1 MQPVTLFYLTGCPYC
16 VKAKRALEELKEE
29 NAAYG
34 EVPLTWIEES
44 REPELAGRYDYYY
57 VPSLFLGEKKL
68 YEASQTG
75 SRKILRLFFCVYLEE
90 SLEKRLKKWE
100 KALAKRA

>member
-34 EVPLTWIEES
+34 KVPLDWIEES

-57 VPSLFLGEKKL
+57 VPSLFLGERKL
-68 YEASQTG
+68 YEADPAQDYAAIKNS
-75 SRKILRLFFCVYLEE
+75 LRAALDMA
-90 SLEKRLKKWE
+90 LKAE
-100 KALAKRA
+100 

>member
-29 NAAYG
+29 NAAY
-34 EVPLTWIEES
+34 EKVPLDWIEES

-57 VPSLFLGEKKL
+57 VPSLFLGERKL
-68 YEASQTG
+68 YEADPAQDYAAIKNS
-75 SRKILRLFFCVYLEE
+75 LRA
-90 SLEKRLKKWE
+90 
-100 KALAKRA
+100 ALDAVLTAE